1 MLNDSR
7 KLGAPEEWFE
17 RAKSN
22 LIRSKQPKPEGV
34 FWEDLCFDAQ
44 QATEKALKALLLF
57 RSIPFR
63 FVHDIAEL
71 LTLLEQS
78 GVTLPENIRDAAG
91 LSEYAVETRYPGL
104 MERVTEEEYQRA
116 LAVAE
121 SVVDWVETLMER
133 NKVRQDG
140 VETVDK
146 EVGVGE

>member
-7 KLGAPEEWFE
+7 KLGTPEEWFE

-78 GVTLPENIRDAAG
+78 GVTLPENIRAAAG
-91 LSEYAVETRYPGL
+91 LSDYAVETRYPGSL
-104 MERVTEEEYQRA
+104 ERVTEEEYRQA

-121 SVVDWVETLMER
+121 SVVAWVETLMQK
-133 NKVRQDG
+133 NKVIQDG
-140 VETVDK
+140 TTPVDNGA
-146 EVGVGE
+146 GVGE

>member
-7 KLGAPEEWFE
+7 KLGTPEDWFE

-78 GVTLPENIRDAAG
+78 SVTLPESIRTAAA
-91 LSEYAVETRYPGL
+91 LSDYAVGTRYPGSL
-104 MERVTEEEYQRA
+104 ERVTEEEYQQA
-116 LAVAE
+116 IAVAE
-121 SVVDWVETLMER
+121 SVVDWVETLMQK
-133 NKVRQDG
+133 NKVIQDG
-140 VETVDK
+140 ATTVDN
-146 EVGVGE
+146 EAGMGE